1 MRSYRE
7 HVLRL
12 TTHPA
17 RRMEALAALLIFAS
31 FLFPLAA
38 RSQDSGIEGLRI
50 TRVRVVDN
58 RGAEVPKRS
67 QNSPWQLAGGLI
79 SMLSAKASARSTR
92 WGTSRTFG
100 PRSREMVKRFK

>member
-17 RRMEALAALLIFAS
+17 GRVEALAALLILRDS

-50 TRVRVVDN
+50 TRVRVVTI
-58 RGAEVPKRS
+58 AERRFPRLS
-67 QNSPWQLAGGLI
+67 LQLPLQLAGGLI
-79 SMLSAKASARSTR
+79 SMLSAKIPRDLQDGGLLGHSGRGHAR
-92 WGTSRTFG
+92 W
-100 PRSREMVKRFK
+100 